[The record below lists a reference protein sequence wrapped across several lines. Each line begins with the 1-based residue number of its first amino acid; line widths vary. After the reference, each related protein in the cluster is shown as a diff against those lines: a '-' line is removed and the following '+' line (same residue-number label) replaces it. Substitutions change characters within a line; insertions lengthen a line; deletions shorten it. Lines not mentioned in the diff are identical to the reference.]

1 MSESQDKR
9 KITSPVNGKLG
20 GVKSEA
26 GKSVSRFNAIKHGI
40 LSDVITDYETVNY
53 KLLYDNLVS
62 EFPPSNILEELIIER
77 IAVAYIKLQRVSK
90 AEAEQINAALNHE
103 DSWVTNLDGGSNYKP
118 EVSSEYFKDLSEL
131 YSRYE
136 TTTEN
141 RFYKAISKLSE
152 FRNLRREQA

>member
-1 MSESQDKR
+1 MSEIQDKR
-9 KITSPVNGKLG
+9 KITSPENGKLG

-26 GKSVSRFNAIKHGI
+26 GKSVSRFNAMKHGI

-53 KLLYDNLVS
+53 KLLYENIKLD
-62 EFPPSNILEELIIER
+62 FPPSNVLEELIIER

-90 AEAEQINAALNHE
+90 AEAEQINAAMNHE
-103 DSWVTNLDGGSNYKP
+103 DSWISDLDSESSYKP
-118 EVSSEYFKDLSEL
+118 EVSSQYFKDIYEL